1 MHDPSPQRWWA
12 RSGTCSSST
21 HKFQGRPGLSL
32 IKFFASIRFACRCA
46 TQFVVQNGNNHE
58 VVRRV
63 LKKRPWLVEAITA
76 KQVCN
81 IRWKPTSQGLKYDE
95 LNQNGR
101 LMIVNHLEHHAE
113 ITQKA
118 KLYQNVRQ
126 YCRVQSI
133 YFFFRGGACRY
144 RTDTETW
151 PEKSGRVVARVAS
164 RFSSL
169 LTNQ

>member
-1 MHDPSPQRWWA
+1 MSISLKEKGLDKQPTHNQSIFKKVQSTFYPNPTSDEEVPQPTKDNLRLSHLLASPVFKIQY
-12 RSGTCSSST
+12 
-21 HKFQGRPGLSL
+21 
-32 IKFFASIRFACRCA
+32 I
-46 TQFVVQNGNNHE
+46 FVVQNGNNHE

-126 YCRVQSI
+126 YCRMHKINS
-133 YFFFRGGACRY
+133 
-144 RTDTETW
+144 D
-151 PEKSGRVVARVAS
+151 
-164 RFSSL
+164 
-169 LTNQ
+169 